1 MKIDRKMKRKEVME
15 SGRKKS
21 RERKG

>member
-1 MKIDRKMKRKEVME
+1 MKIDRKMKRKGVME
-15 SGRKKS
+15 RGRKKS